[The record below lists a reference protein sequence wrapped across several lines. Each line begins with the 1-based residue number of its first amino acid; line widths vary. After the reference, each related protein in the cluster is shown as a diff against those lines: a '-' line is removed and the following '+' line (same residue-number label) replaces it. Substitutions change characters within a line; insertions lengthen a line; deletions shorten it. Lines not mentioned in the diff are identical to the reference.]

1 MNKVTLFGRLTK
13 DPESRQSQRGT
24 TVTTVILATD
34 RVKLDEHG
42 KTYTDP
48 QTGYTAKE
56 AEFHKV
62 TVFNGVGK
70 AVAEHKRKGDQ
81 LAIVGRLHY
90 TRWEDRDGVERF
102 GCEIIA
108 EEVHFA

>member
-48 QTGYTAKE
+48 QTGFTAKE